1 MVNNLLLEIKNQG
14 NFQEL
19 SGSRPALGVR
29 NLHSEWIGY
38 GLTIVECLV
47 LTSSVKGITL
57 FDSEQLGLLAL
68 RYRELSSATSY
79 RFFRGFNVTG
89 VSGGLFPAQEL
100 VG

>member
-1 MVNNLLLEIKNQG
+1 MISMNNTSWGIG
-14 NFQEL
+14 HT
-19 SGSRPALGVR
+19 
-29 NLHSEWIGY
+29 HSKWIGY
-38 GLTIVECLV
+38 GLIIVECLV
-47 LTSSVKGITL
+47 LTSSVKCITL